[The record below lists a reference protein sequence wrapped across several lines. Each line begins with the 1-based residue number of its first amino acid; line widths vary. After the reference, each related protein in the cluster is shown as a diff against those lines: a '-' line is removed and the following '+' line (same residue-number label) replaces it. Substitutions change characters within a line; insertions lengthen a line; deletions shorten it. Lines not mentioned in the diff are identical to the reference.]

1 LTDGTHRAVV
11 LDVVVTGAQRGG
23 GLGREIRDT
32 LPLHPKMRDVESVA
46 RWCKP
51 ERVALCERLDF
62 ATGLHEM
69 QLMLR
74 GDVGGE

>member
-1 LTDGTHRAVV
+1 
-11 LDVVVTGAQRGG
+11 
-23 GLGREIRDT
+23 
-32 LPLHPKMRDVESVA
+32 MRHVESVA